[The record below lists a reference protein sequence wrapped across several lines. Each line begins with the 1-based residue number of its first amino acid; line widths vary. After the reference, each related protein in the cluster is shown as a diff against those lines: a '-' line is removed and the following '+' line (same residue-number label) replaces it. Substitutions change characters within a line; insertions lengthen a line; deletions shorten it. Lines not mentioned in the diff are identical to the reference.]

1 MDDDDDFVYKPAKAA
16 PAASVASKTDQKFKA
31 PEPLSPRKNVAC
43 GSRDRVSESEDST
56 AVAGRL
62 TETEESVRASQ
73 DITSTDDVTG
83 GGEDDDCVI
92 ASPSSSATWEC
103 VRRFNMGRE
112 TEGAVFDMV
121 STILN
126 QEQMVAGTPC
136 TVIKRA
142 EIAGDPFDTST
153 RICGFGRSHVRIIV
167 LFWA

>member
-83 GGEDDDCVI
+83 GGDDDDCVI
-92 ASPSSSATWEC
+92 ASPSSSETWEC
-103 VRRFNMGRE
+103 VRRFNVGRE

-142 EIAGDPFDTST
+142 QIAGDPFDTST